1 MSNNFI
7 EAVLDDTGVERDE
20 DARPE
25 IRVDDD
31 RLVIE
36 AKREIVIR
44 CGESSITLTRSGKIL
59 IRGRH
64 IVSRSS
70 GANLIRGA
78 TIEMN

>member
-7 EAVLDDTGVERDE
+7 ETVLDDTGVERDE

-59 IRGRH
+59 IRGQH

>member
-1 MSNNFI
+1 
-7 EAVLDDTGVERDE
+7 
-20 DARPE
+20 
-25 IRVDDD
+25 VDDD